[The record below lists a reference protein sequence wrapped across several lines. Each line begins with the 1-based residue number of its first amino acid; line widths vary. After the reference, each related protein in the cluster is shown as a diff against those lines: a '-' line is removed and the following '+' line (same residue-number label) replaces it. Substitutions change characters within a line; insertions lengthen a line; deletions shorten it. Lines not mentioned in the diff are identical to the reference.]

1 MNVNVIVKFQ
11 IQIVIKMTIG
21 AVSGPRGTPASDGFG
36 SDASTT
42 DSDVE
47 IIEEVCIFLF
57 NPIQGG
63 GKNAFGRLLC

>member
-1 MNVNVIVKFQ
+1 
-11 IQIVIKMTIG
+11 MTIG

-57 NPIQGG
+57 KRLKKHHPSGEG
-63 GKNAFGRLLC
+63 SGKAPTVRFLGALVNFR

>member
-1 MNVNVIVKFQ
+1 MNVIVKFQ
-11 IQIVIKMTIG
+11 IEIVIKMTIG

-57 NPIQGG
+57 
-63 GKNAFGRLLC
+63 KRLKKHHPSGEGVWKGT

>member
-1 MNVNVIVKFQ
+1 MVNVNVIVKFQ
-11 IQIVIKMTIG
+11 IEIVIKMTIG

-47 IIEEVCIFLF
+47 IIKEVCIFF
-57 NPIQGG
+57 V
-63 GKNAFGRLLC
+63 